1 MKTITCEGRTVE
13 ELKQI
18 LEYLDTNRTKALE
31 ILGVD
36 EAWVEEYTELYNP
49 KPDGKIALF
58 TDICM
63 KLQGRE

>member
-31 ILGVD
+31 MLGVD
-36 EAWVEEYTELYNP
+36 EAWVEEYTELFLTPNQM
-49 KPDGKIALF
+49 GK
-58 TDICM
+58 
-63 KLQGRE
+63 